1 MYIIVND
8 LLVLAVRE
16 YTVEQFVD
24 LLCVNNVAIHLKQVQ
39 CIIDNASKHTYRKM
53 SVSTNEKGNLK

>member
-39 CIIDNASKHTYRKM
+39 YIIDNASKHTYRKM
-53 SVSTNEKGNLK
+53 SLSTNEKGNLK